1 VERVRFEEPTAYLKV
16 IASILPRELTV
27 NSNPLEMLNDGE
39 LQTLTDVIEALI
51 AGRPAVSE
59 TETAGGLLANH

>member
-1 VERVRFEEPTAYLKV
+1 MRFEEPTAYLKV

-27 NSNPLEMLNDGE
+27 NSNPLEMLSDGG